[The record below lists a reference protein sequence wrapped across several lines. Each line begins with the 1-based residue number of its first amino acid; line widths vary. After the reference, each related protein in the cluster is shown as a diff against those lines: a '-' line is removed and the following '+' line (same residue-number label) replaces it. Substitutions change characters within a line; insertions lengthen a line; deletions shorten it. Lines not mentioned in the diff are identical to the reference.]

1 MPPIAIAPAGY
12 GFGVVGKRSLAPGPN
27 GAGLDVPREI
37 WGIHLNAARRGAA
50 RREGDLPVLVLHGW
64 GAYLAAV
71 EPIVSALERETE
83 VLALDMPGFGDSGDP
98 PAAWDSEDYARFVVA
113 WLEQAGVRRCHVIGH
128 SFGGRVAIC
137 LSARHPELVERL
149 ILCDAAGLRPKR
161 GWRYRYRVG
170 LAKLG
175 RLLGL
180 FGPPGRRLQE
190 RIRARVASSDYLNAS
205 PALRETFRRVI
216 GEDLEPHLPAISAP
230 CLLVWGSADEDT
242 PLWMGRRM
250 EELLPD
256 GALVVFEGAGHYS
269 YAEDPARF
277 AQLSRHFLCE
287 QPRQARGGGTPA

>member
-1 MPPIAIAPAGY
+1 
-12 GFGVVGKRSLAPGPN
+12 VPGE
-27 GAGLDVPREI
+27 LR
-37 WGIHLNAARRGAA
+37 GIRLKATRRGAA
-50 RREGDLPVLVLHGW
+50 RQEGDLPILVLHGW

-71 EPIVSALERETE
+71 EPIVAPLEHEAE
-83 VLALDMPGFGDSGDP
+83 VLALDLPGFGDSGDP
-98 PAAWDSEDYARFVVA
+98 PEAWDSEDYARFVVE
-113 WLEQAGVRRCHVIGH
+113 WLERAGVGRCHVIGH

-161 GWRYRYRVG
+161 GWRYRYRVA

-190 RIRARVASSDYLNAS
+190 RIRSRVASADYLNAS
-205 PALRETFRRVI
+205 PALRETFKRVI
-216 GEDLEPHLPAISAP
+216 AEDLEGHLPDIAAP
-230 CLLVWGSADEDT
+230 CLLVWGDADEDT

-269 YAEDPARF
+269 YAEEPARF

-287 QPRQARGGGTPA
+287 QPRQARGGGAAA

>member
-1 MPPIAIAPAGY
+1 MVERRSSTLSPGGARVGVSGEIQGIAIEAT
-12 GFGVVGKRSLAPGPN
+12 
-27 GAGLDVPREI
+27 
-37 WGIHLNAARRGAA
+37 RRGRA
-50 RREGDLPVLVLHGW
+50 RQEGDLPIVVLHGW
-64 GAYLAAV
+64 GAHLAAV
-71 EPIVSALERETE
+71 EPIVRALEGETE

-98 PAAWDSEDYARFVVA
+98 PQAWDSEDYARFVVE
-113 WLEQAGVRRCHVIGH
+113 WLGRAGIRRCHLIGH

-161 GWRYRYRVG
+161 GWRYRYRVA

-175 RLLGL
+175 RLLGV
-180 FGPPGRRLQE
+180 FGPAGRRLQE
-190 RIRARVASSDYLNAS
+190 RIRSRVASSDYLNAS
-205 PALRETFRRVI
+205 PAMRETFRRVI
-216 GEDLEPHLPAISAP
+216 AEDLESHLPGIAAP

-256 GALVVFEGAGHYS
+256 GALVVFEGAGHFS
-269 YAEDPARF
+269 YADEPGRF

-287 QPRQARGGGTPA
+287 QPRQLAGRGKAS